1 MTLGVAMCILS
12 YLPLAFYW
20 QPLGVIVIKLEGS
33 YVDLDM
39 PKVLSSKKLASLWHL
54 MKGYH
59 TNYLVAT
66 VFLALAAF
74 ARTNMYLVLGRYLD
88 QVIGEGFVGSD
99 LILAAL
105 NFGAMIFLQAISSFI
120 SNWMA
125 SFTAENT
132 TRRLR
137 DYLFDHI
144 QRLSYAYHA
153 EAKTGDLLERATSDV
168 DTLRRFFADQAVG
181 IGRIFFIFVINL
193 AAIYSL
199 SPRLALIS
207 IVIIPIILVVSMI
220 FFNKLSK
227 AYEAY
232 QEQEAVLTTNL
243 QENLSGVRVVK
254 AFARQDYEIKKF
266 DANNLEKFN
275 RGKKLNLM
283 HSFFWPI
290 SDLISSA
297 QQIFSGYTAA
307 IMVLDGGLTIGG
319 FVTFNSLI
327 AWLIWP
333 IRNLGRLIV
342 DTSRAFV
349 SFGRVSEILR
359 ASAEDLLSF
368 TYMPAEG
375 IQGEV
380 VFKNV
385 GFEYEKD
392 HPVLKDVSFKC
403 EPGQV
408 VALLGSTGSGKTSLV
423 NLLPRFYDVTKGS
436 ILLDG
441 INLKEYSRS
450 YLRSQIGIVEQEPFL
465 FSDSIRDNI
474 TYGVQREVTQEEV
487 EQAAREAA
495 IHDVI
500 LKFTNGYDTLVGER
514 GVTLSGGQK
523 QRVAIARTLLIN
535 PRILILDDSTSSVDM
550 ETEMQIREALDKL
563 MANRTTFVIA
573 HRIQSI
579 MAADLI
585 LVFDKGEISQC
596 GTHEQ
601 LLAEPGMYR
610 DIYNIQTRI
619 DSELQKEIDSVNVL

>member
-1 MTLGVAMCILS
+1 M
-12 YLPLAFYW
+12 
-20 QPLGVIVIKLEGS
+20 IKPEGS

-39 PKVLSSKKLASLWHL
+39 PKILSSKKLASLWHL

-59 TNYLVAT
+59 FNYFVAT

-88 QVIGEGFVGSD
+88 QVVGEGFSGNE
-99 LILAAL
+99 LLLAAF
-105 NFGAMIFLQAISSFI
+105 NFGAMIVLQAISSFM

-153 EAKTGDLLERATSDV
+153 ESKTGDLLERATSDV

-181 IGRIFFIFVINL
+181 IGRIVFIFIINL
-193 AAIYSL
+193 IAIYSI

-207 IVIIPIILVVSMI
+207 IIIVPIILVVSMV
-220 FFNKLSK
+220 FFKKLSK
-227 AYEAY
+227 AYESY
-232 QEQEAVLTTNL
+232 QEQEAILTTNL

-254 AFARQDYEIKKF
+254 AFARQDYEIEKF
-266 DANNLEKFN
+266 DSNNLEKFN
-275 RGKKLNLM
+275 RGRKLNLM

-290 SDLISSA
+290 SDLISA
-297 QQIFSGYTAA
+297 GQQIFSNFTAA
-307 IMVLDGGLTIGG
+307 MMVINGTLSIGN
-319 FVTFNSLI
+319 FVAFNSLL

-349 SFGRVSEILR
+349 SFGRVSEILK
-359 ASAEDLLSF
+359 APEEDLLSC
-368 TYMPAEG
+368 TYEPTEG
-375 IQGEV
+375 ILGKVE
-380 VFKNV
+380 FKDV
-385 GFEYEKD
+385 DFEYEKE
-392 HPVLKDVSFKC
+392 HPVLRQVSFEC
-403 EPGQV
+403 EAGQV

-423 NLLPRFYDVTKGS
+423 NLLPRFYDVTGGS

-441 INLKEYSRS
+441 VNLKEYSRY

-474 TYGVQREVTQEEV
+474 TYGIHREVTQEEV

-500 LKFTNGYDTLVGER
+500 LTFTNGYDTLVGER

-523 QRVAIARTLLIN
+523 QRIAIARTLLIN

-563 MANRTTFVIA
+563 MQNRTTFIIA

-585 LVFDKGEISQC
+585 LVFDKGQIAQC

-619 DSELQKEIDSVNVL
+619 DSELQKEIDSVDVL

>member
-1 MTLGVAMCILS
+1 
-12 YLPLAFYW
+12 
-20 QPLGVIVIKLEGS
+20 VIKPEGS

-39 PKVLSSKKLASLWHL
+39 PKILSSKKLASLWHL

-59 TNYLVAT
+59 TNYLIAT

-88 QVIGEGFVGSD
+88 QVIGEGFVGSQ

-105 NFGAMIFLQAISSFI
+105 NFGAMIVLQAISSFM

-181 IGRIFFIFVINL
+181 IGRIVFIFVINL

-207 IVIIPIILVVSMI
+207 IIIVPIILVVSMA
-220 FFNKLSK
+220 FFKRLSK
-227 AYEAY
+227 AYESY

-254 AFARQDYEIKKF
+254 AFARQEYEINKF
-266 DANNLEKFN
+266 ELNNREKFN

-290 SDLISSA
+290 SDLISAA
-297 QQIFSGYTAA
+297 QQIFSSYTAA
-307 IMVLDGGLTIGG
+307 MMVLDGVLTIGN

-327 AWLIWP
+327 GWLIWP

-359 ASAEDLLSF
+359 APEEDLLSS
-368 TYMPAEG
+368 TYEPAEG
-375 IQGEV
+375 ILGEV
-380 VFKNV
+380 EFKNV
-385 GFEYEKD
+385 DFEYEKD

-403 EPGQV
+403 EAGQV

-423 NLLPRFYDVTKGS
+423 NLLPRFYDVTNGA
-436 ILLDG
+436 IMLDG
-441 INLKEYSRS
+441 VNLKEYSRS

-474 TYGVQREVTQEEV
+474 TYGIHREVTQEEV

-500 LKFTNGYDTLVGER
+500 LTFTNGYDTLVGER

-563 MANRTTFVIA
+563 MANRTTFIIA

-585 LVFDKGEISQC
+585 LVFDKGEIAQC

>member
-1 MTLGVAMCILS
+1 M
-12 YLPLAFYW
+12 
-20 QPLGVIVIKLEGS
+20 IKPEGS

-39 PKVLSSKKLASLWHL
+39 PKILSSKKLASLWHL

-59 TNYLVAT
+59 TNYLIAT

-88 QVIGEGFVGSD
+88 QVIGEGFVGSQ

-105 NFGAMIFLQAISSFI
+105 NFGAMIVLQAISSFM

-181 IGRIFFIFVINL
+181 IGRIVFIFVINL

-207 IVIIPIILVVSMI
+207 IIIIPIILVVSMV
-220 FFNKLSK
+220 FFKRLSK
-227 AYEAY
+227 AYESY

-254 AFARQDYEIKKF
+254 AFARQEYEINKF
-266 DANNLEKFN
+266 ELNNREKFN

-290 SDLISSA
+290 SDLISAA
-297 QQIFSGYTAA
+297 QQIFSSYTAA
-307 IMVLDGGLTIGG
+307 MMVLDGVLTIGN

-327 AWLIWP
+327 GWLIWP

-359 ASAEDLLSF
+359 APEEDLLSS
-368 TYMPAEG
+368 TYEPAEG
-375 IQGEV
+375 ILGEV
-380 VFKNV
+380 EFKNV
-385 GFEYEKD
+385 DFEYEKD

-403 EPGQV
+403 EAGQV

-423 NLLPRFYDVTKGS
+423 NLLPRFYDVTNGA
-436 ILLDG
+436 IMLDG
-441 INLKEYSRS
+441 VNLKEYSRS

-474 TYGVQREVTQEEV
+474 TYGIHREVTQEEV

-500 LKFTNGYDTLVGER
+500 LTFTNGYDTLVGER

-563 MANRTTFVIA
+563 MANRTTFIIA

-585 LVFDKGEISQC
+585 LVFDKGEIAQY

>member
-1 MTLGVAMCILS
+1 
-12 YLPLAFYW
+12 
-20 QPLGVIVIKLEGS
+20 
-33 YVDLDM
+33 
-39 PKVLSSKKLASLWHL
+39 
-54 MKGYH
+54 
-59 TNYLVAT
+59 
-66 VFLALAAF
+66 
-74 ARTNMYLVLGRYLD
+74 
-88 QVIGEGFVGSD
+88 GFVGSQ

-105 NFGAMIFLQAISSFI
+105 NFGAMIVLQAISSFM

-181 IGRIFFIFVINL
+181 IGRIVFIFVINL

-207 IVIIPIILVVSMI
+207 IIIVPIILVVSMV
-220 FFNKLSK
+220 FFKRLSK
-227 AYEAY
+227 AYESY

-254 AFARQDYEIKKF
+254 AFARQEYEINKF
-266 DANNLEKFN
+266 ELNNREKFN

-290 SDLISSA
+290 SDLISAA
-297 QQIFSGYTAA
+297 QQIFSSYTAA
-307 IMVLDGGLTIGG
+307 MMVLDGVLTIGN

-327 AWLIWP
+327 GWLIWP

-359 ASAEDLLSF
+359 APEEDLLSS
-368 TYMPAEG
+368 TYEPAEG
-375 IQGEV
+375 ILGEV
-380 VFKNV
+380 EFKNV
-385 GFEYEKD
+385 DFEYEKD

-403 EPGQV
+403 EAGQV

-423 NLLPRFYDVTKGS
+423 NLLPRFYDVTNGA
-436 ILLDG
+436 IMLDG
-441 INLKEYSRS
+441 VNLKEYSRS

-474 TYGVQREVTQEEV
+474 TYGIHREVTQEEV

-500 LKFTNGYDTLVGER
+500 LTFTNGYDTLVGER

-550 ETEMQIREALDKL
+550 ETEMQIREALGKL
-563 MANRTTFVIA
+563 MANRTTFIIA

-585 LVFDKGEISQC
+585 LVFDKGEIAQC

>member
-1 MTLGVAMCILS
+1 M
-12 YLPLAFYW
+12 
-20 QPLGVIVIKLEGS
+20 IKPEGS

-39 PKVLSSKKLASLWHL
+39 PKILSSKKLASLWHL

-59 TNYLVAT
+59 TNYLIAT

-88 QVIGEGFVGSD
+88 QVIGEGFVGSQ

-105 NFGAMIFLQAISSFI
+105 NFGAMIVLQAISSFM

-181 IGRIFFIFVINL
+181 IGRIVFIFVINL

-207 IVIIPIILVVSMI
+207 IIIVPIILVVSMV
-220 FFNKLSK
+220 FFKRLSK
-227 AYEAY
+227 AYESY

-254 AFARQDYEIKKF
+254 AFARQEYEINKF
-266 DANNLEKFN
+266 ELNNREKFN

-290 SDLISSA
+290 SDLISAA
-297 QQIFSGYTAA
+297 QQIFSSYTAA
-307 IMVLDGGLTIGG
+307 MMVLDGALTIGN

-327 AWLIWP
+327 GWLIWP

-359 ASAEDLLSF
+359 APEEDLLSS
-368 TYMPAEG
+368 TYEPAEG
-375 IQGEV
+375 ILGEV
-380 VFKNV
+380 EFKNV
-385 GFEYEKD
+385 DFEYEKD

-403 EPGQV
+403 EAGQV

-423 NLLPRFYDVTKGS
+423 NLLPRFYDVTNGA
-436 ILLDG
+436 IMLDG
-441 INLKEYSRS
+441 VNLKEYSRS

-474 TYGVQREVTQEEV
+474 TYGIHREVTQEEV

-500 LKFTNGYDTLVGER
+500 LTFTNGYDTLVGER

-563 MANRTTFVIA
+563 MANRTTFIIA

-585 LVFDKGEISQC
+585 LVFDKGEIAQY

>member
-1 MTLGVAMCILS
+1 M
-12 YLPLAFYW
+12 
-20 QPLGVIVIKLEGS
+20 IKPEGS

-39 PKVLSSKKLASLWHL
+39 PKILSSKKLASLWHL

-59 TNYLVAT
+59 TNYLIAT

-88 QVIGEGFVGSD
+88 QVIGEGFVGSQ

-105 NFGAMIFLQAISSFI
+105 NFGAMIVLQAISSFM

-181 IGRIFFIFVINL
+181 IGRIVFIFVINL

-207 IVIIPIILVVSMI
+207 IIIVPIILVVSMV
-220 FFNKLSK
+220 FFKRLSK
-227 AYEAY
+227 AYESY

-254 AFARQDYEIKKF
+254 AFARQEYEINKF
-266 DANNLEKFN
+266 ELNNREKFN

-290 SDLISSA
+290 SDLISAA
-297 QQIFSGYTAA
+297 QQIFSSYTAA
-307 IMVLDGGLTIGG
+307 MMVLDGVLTIGN

-327 AWLIWP
+327 GWLIWP

-359 ASAEDLLSF
+359 APEEDLLSS
-368 TYMPAEG
+368 TYEPAEG
-375 IQGEV
+375 ILGEV
-380 VFKNV
+380 EFKNV
-385 GFEYEKD
+385 DFEYEKD

-403 EPGQV
+403 EAGQV

-423 NLLPRFYDVTKGS
+423 NLLPRFYDVTNGA
-436 ILLDG
+436 IMLDG
-441 INLKEYSRS
+441 VNLKEYSRS

-474 TYGVQREVTQEEV
+474 TYGIHREVTQEEV

-500 LKFTNGYDTLVGER
+500 LTFTNGYDTLVGER

-563 MANRTTFVIA
+563 MANRTTFIIA

-585 LVFDKGEISQC
+585 LVFDKGEIAQC

>member
-1 MTLGVAMCILS
+1 M
-12 YLPLAFYW
+12 
-20 QPLGVIVIKLEGS
+20 IKPEGS

-39 PKVLSSKKLASLWHL
+39 PKILSSKKLASLWHL

-59 TNYLVAT
+59 VNYLIAT

-74 ARTNMYLVLGRYLD
+74 ARANMYIVLGRYLD
-88 QVIGEGFVGSD
+88 KVIGEGFVGSE

-105 NFGAMIFLQAISSFI
+105 NFGAMIVLQAISSFM

-181 IGRIFFIFVINL
+181 IGRIVFIFVINL

-207 IVIIPIILVVSMI
+207 VIIVPIILVVSMV
-220 FFNKLSK
+220 FFKKLSK
-227 AYEAY
+227 AYESY
-232 QEQEAVLTTNL
+232 QEQEAILTTNL

-266 DANNLEKFN
+266 DANNLEKFI

-290 SDLISSA
+290 SDLISAA
-297 QQIFSGYTAA
+297 QQIFSSFTAA
-307 IMVLDGGLTIGG
+307 MMVLDGALTIGS
-319 FVTFNSLI
+319 FVTFNSLLG
-327 AWLIWP
+327 WLIWP

-359 ASAEDLLSF
+359 ASEEDLFSS
-368 TYMPAEG
+368 TYQPANG
-375 IQGEV
+375 ILGEV
-380 VFKNV
+380 EFKNV
-385 GFEYEKD
+385 DFEYEKD
-392 HPVLKDVSFKC
+392 HPVLKNVSFKC
-403 EPGQV
+403 EAGQV

-423 NLLPRFYDVTKGS
+423 NLLPRFYDVTDGS

-441 INLKEYSRS
+441 VNLKEYARS
-450 YLRSQIGIVEQEPFL
+450 YLRAQIGIVEQEPFL

-474 TYGVQREVTQEEV
+474 TYGVHREVTQEEV

-500 LKFTNGYDTLVGER
+500 LNFTNGYDTLVGER

-585 LVFDKGEISQC
+585 LVFDKGEIAQC

>member
-1 MTLGVAMCILS
+1 
-12 YLPLAFYW
+12 
-20 QPLGVIVIKLEGS
+20 
-33 YVDLDM
+33 M
-39 PKVLSSKKLASLWHL
+39 PKILSSKRLASLWHL

-59 TNYLVAT
+59 FNYLVAT

-88 QVIGEGFVGSD
+88 QVIGEGFSGNE
-99 LILAAL
+99 LLLAAL
-105 NFGAMIFLQAISSFI
+105 NFGAMIVLQAISSFM

-153 EAKTGDLLERATSDV
+153 ESKTGDLLERATSDV

-181 IGRIFFIFVINL
+181 IGRIVFIFIINL
-193 AAIYSL
+193 IAIYSI

-207 IVIIPIILVVSMI
+207 IIIVPIILVVSMV
-220 FFNKLSK
+220 FFKKLSK
-227 AYEAY
+227 AYESY
-232 QEQEAVLTTNL
+232 QEQEAILTTNL

-254 AFARQDYEIKKF
+254 AFARQDYEIEKF

-275 RGKKLNLM
+275 RGRKLNLM

-290 SDLISSA
+290 SDLISA
-297 QQIFSGYTAA
+297 GQQIFSNFTAA
-307 IMVLDGGLTIGG
+307 VMVINGTLTLGN
-319 FVTFNSLI
+319 FVAFNSLL

-349 SFGRVSEILR
+349 SFGRVSEILK
-359 ASAEDLLSF
+359 APEEDLLTC
-368 TYMPAEG
+368 TYEPSEG
-375 IQGEV
+375 ILGQVE
-380 VFKNV
+380 FKDV
-385 GFEYEKD
+385 DFEYEKD
-392 HPVLKDVSFKC
+392 HPVLKQVSFKC
-403 EPGQV
+403 EAGQV

-423 NLLPRFYDVTKGS
+423 NLLPRFYDVTGGS
-436 ILLDG
+436 ILLDSV
-441 INLKEYSRS
+441 NLKEYSRF

-474 TYGVQREVTQEEV
+474 TYGVHREVTQEEV

-500 LKFTNGYDTLVGER
+500 LTFTNGYDTLVGER

-523 QRVAIARTLLIN
+523 QRIAIARTLLIN

-563 MANRTTFVIA
+563 MKNRTTFIIA

-585 LVFDKGEISQC
+585 LVFDKGQIAQC
-596 GTHEQ
+596 GTHEN

-610 DIYNIQTRI
+610 DIYTIQTRI
-619 DSELQKEIDSVNVL
+619 DSELQKEIDSVDIL

>member
-1 MTLGVAMCILS
+1 M
-12 YLPLAFYW
+12 
-20 QPLGVIVIKLEGS
+20 IKPEGS

-39 PKVLSSKKLASLWHL
+39 PKILSSKRLASLWHL

-59 TNYLVAT
+59 FNYLIAT

-88 QVIGEGFVGSD
+88 QVIGEGFSGNE
-99 LILAAL
+99 LLLAAL
-105 NFGAMIFLQAISSFI
+105 NFGAMIVLQAISSFM

-153 EAKTGDLLERATSDV
+153 ESKTGDLLERATSDV

-181 IGRIFFIFVINL
+181 IGRIVFIFIINL
-193 AAIYSL
+193 IAIYSI

-207 IVIIPIILVVSMI
+207 IIIVPIILVVSMV
-220 FFNKLSK
+220 FFKKLSK
-227 AYEAY
+227 AYESY
-232 QEQEAVLTTNL
+232 QEQEAILTTNL

-254 AFARQDYEIKKF
+254 AFARQDYEIEKF

-275 RGKKLNLM
+275 RGRKLNLM

-290 SDLISSA
+290 SDLISA
-297 QQIFSGYTAA
+297 GQQIFSNFTAA
-307 IMVLDGGLTIGG
+307 MMVINGTLTLGN
-319 FVTFNSLI
+319 FVAFNSLL

-349 SFGRVSEILR
+349 SFGRVSEILK
-359 ASAEDLLSF
+359 APEEDLLTS
-368 TYMPAEG
+368 TYEPSEG
-375 IQGEV
+375 ILGQVE
-380 VFKNV
+380 FKDV
-385 GFEYEKD
+385 DFEYEKD
-392 HPVLKDVSFKC
+392 HPVLKQVSFKC
-403 EPGQV
+403 EAGQV

-423 NLLPRFYDVTKGS
+423 NLLPRFYDVTGGS

-441 INLKEYSRS
+441 VNLKEYSRF

-474 TYGVQREVTQEEV
+474 TYGVHREVTQEEV

-500 LKFTNGYDTLVGER
+500 LTFTNGYDTLVGER

-523 QRVAIARTLLIN
+523 QRIAIARTLLIN

-563 MANRTTFVIA
+563 MKNRTTFIIA

-585 LVFDKGEISQC
+585 LVFDKGQIAQC
-596 GTHEQ
+596 GTHEN

-610 DIYNIQTRI
+610 DIYTIQTRI
-619 DSELQKEIDSVNVL
+619 DSELQKEIDSVDIL